1 MTFLKRKFNILVIL
15 CAISAMTFLA
25 NGYAAAQEKVHE
37 KSITL
42 SVGKAGTVDLP
53 DAVADILVAN
63 PAVADV
69 GILRSDRLYVVGRA
83 IGDTNVLTFNQY
95 GDLLADVS
103 VHVSV
108 DRDTLSRTL
117 KEFFPHEE
125 ITVRTVNQ
133 DIVLSGEVS
142 TPAVAN
148 KVRDLAG
155 RFAAQAQQGIVD
167 LMRVSGEQQVLLKV
181 RVVEANRS
189 VLREFGFDTDYKF
202 SNGTNASGFELGSTR
217 GIGLAGLQPF
227 STATAVFEDG
237 QGFGPLSVTLQ
248 ALERDGLVN
257 VLAEPNLTAISGEQA
272 GFLAGGEFPIPVAA
286 EDGNITIEFRS
297 FGVSL
302 NFRPTVMSKDRIS
315 MQLDTEVSSLA
326 EQDGVTLSGV
336 DIPGLAVRRANTTVE
351 LASGS
356 SLMIAGLIES
366 ETADQL
372 NGMPG
377 LKDLPVLGQLFQSKS
392 FQREESE
399 MVVMVTAYLVEPYE
413 ANEAEMADE
422 NKDDNPLNPL
432 SQTLVN
438 NLRRIYGDNTP
449 SGMETGPVFGY
460 LID

>member
-1 MTFLKRKFNILVIL
+1 MTFMKRKLNILAIIGAVIAL
-15 CAISAMTFLA
+15 TVLV
-25 NGYAAAQEKVHE
+25 NGYAEAKAKVQD

-42 SVGKAGTVDLP
+42 AIGKAGTVDLP

-83 IGDTNVLTFNQY
+83 IGDTNVLTFDQY
-95 GDLLADVS
+95 GELLADVS

-108 DRDTLSRTL
+108 DRDTLTRTL
-117 KEFFPHEE
+117 KEFFPDED
-125 ITVRTVNQ
+125 IKVRTVNQ

-155 RFAAQAQQGIVD
+155 RFASQAEQGIVD

-189 VLREFGFDTDYKF
+189 VLREFGFDTDYKAAGA
-202 SNGTNASGFELGSTR
+202 SSGFSLGSTR

-227 STATAVFEDG
+227 STATAIFDDN

-257 VLAEPNLTAISGEQA
+257 TLAEPNLTAISGEQA

-286 EDGNITIEFRS
+286 DNGSVSIEFRS
-297 FGVSL
+297 FGVAL
-302 NFRPTVMSKDRIS
+302 NFRPVVMSKDRIS
-315 MQLDTEVSSLA
+315 LQLDTEVSSLA
-326 EQDGVTLSGV
+326 QQDGVTLAGV
-336 DIPGLAVRRANTTVE
+336 DIPGLSVRRANTTVE

-377 LKDLPVLGQLFQSKS
+377 LKDLPILGQLFQSKS

-413 ANEAEMADE
+413 AKEAEHADK
-422 NKDDNPLNPL
+422 NDNPLNPL
-432 SQTLVN
+432 SDTLIG
-438 NLRRIYGDNTP
+438 NLRRIYGDNAP
-449 SGMETGPVFGY
+449 AGIQNGPVFGY